1 MAVSIFLNIALYTV
15 RYLLD
20 KIRAAKLGIV
30 DKKMLYL
37 SVTGLKVFSVFFN
50 LKTDFAL
57 LFPKIPF

>member
-20 KIRAAKLGIV
+20 KIRAAKLVV